1 MAEIKEVKK
10 KKATTTK
17 PKTTKPKTTKVVK
30 EVVEVEEI
38 IVEPVKVRKNY
49 RQLRSEL
56 VDLKN
61 RIEVEIVNLNSGE
74 TYYRDK
80 EGREIFR
87 LKQPSDRTFV
97 LLSDLYDISVKH
109 NGYFKNHLIA
119 ITDVISDEYD
129 LEDIIE
135 YLNLKEVYTNIE
147 NYDTDYVGYILMELD
162 IDKFERVVNQ
172 AEPKLL
178 NSLAARAVALYRAKK
193 FDSRL
198 KEDIL
203 ARKLNRPSLID

>member
-1 MAEIKEVKK
+1 MTEIKEVKK
-10 KKATTTK
+10 KKATTK

-56 VDLKN
+56 VDLIN

-80 EGREIFR
+80 
-87 LKQPSDRTFV
+87 
-97 LLSDLYDISVKH
+97 VKH
-109 NGYFKNHLIA
+109 NVYFKNHLIA

>member
-1 MAEIKEVKK
+1 MKK
-10 KKATTTK
+10 KKATTK

-129 LEDIIE
+129 LEDILE
-135 YLNLKEVYTNIE
+135 YLNLKEIYDEIE
-147 NYDTDYVGYILMELD
+147 RYDTDYIDHILNKLD
-162 IDKFERVVNQ
+162 VNKFERVVDGSDI
-172 AEPKLL
+172 KLV
-178 NSLAARAVALYRAKK
+178 NSLASRAVKLYREKK

-198 KEDIL
+198 KEEIL
-203 ARKLNRPSLID
+203 AKRLNRDSLFM

>member
-1 MAEIKEVKK
+1 MTEIKEVKK
-10 KKATTTK
+10 KKATTK

-162 IDKFERVVNQ
+162 IDKFERVVNL

>member
-1 MAEIKEVKK
+1 MTEIKEVKK
-10 KKATTTK
+10 KKATTK

>member
-1 MAEIKEVKK
+1 MTEIKEVKK
-10 KKATTTK
+10 KKAASK

>member
-1 MAEIKEVKK
+1 MTEIKEVKK
-10 KKATTTK
+10 KKAASK

-30 EVVEVEEI
+30 EVEEI

>member
-1 MAEIKEVKK
+1 MLNVK
-10 KKATTTK
+10 
-17 PKTTKPKTTKVVK
+17 
-30 EVVEVEEI
+30 I
-38 IVEPVKVRKNY
+38 
-49 RQLRSEL
+49 
-56 VDLKN
+56 
-61 RIEVEIVNLNSGE
+61 
-74 TYYRDK
+74 
-80 EGREIFR
+80 
-87 LKQPSDRTFV
+87 
-97 LLSDLYDISVKH
+97 
-109 NGYFKNHLIA
+109 
-119 ITDVISDEYD
+119 D